1 MKIAKLPS
9 VITIPILILRKSQM
23 KLKQKLAVA
32 VFLSLSVVMVM
43 ASITRYAGYQL
54 HDDSIDA
61 TRIICWVY
69 LEACIAIIMAS
80 TTAFRTLLVRGG
92 PDPGGIKERHKVHN
106 LYLIRKHLSRRTTD
120 WEIRDRED
128 LPRIPSAT
136 LTGMDSFIYSL
147 GRSGDMTTLIRPQDT
162 YSMNEGHEPSVVS

>member
-1 MKIAKLPS
+1 
-9 VITIPILILRKSQM
+9 M
-23 KLKQKLAVA
+23 KLKKKLAVT

-54 HDDSIDA
+54 RVDSIDA
-61 TRIICWVY
+61 TWLICWVY

-80 TTAFRTLLVRGG
+80 TAAFRTLLVRGG

-106 LYLIRKHLSRRTTD
+106 LYLIRKRLLRKPD
-120 WEIRDRED
+120 WEVMDRED

-136 LTGMDSFIYSL
+136 LTGMNSFIYNL
-147 GRSGDMTTLIRPQDT
+147 GRSRDMTTLIHTQDT
-162 YSMNEGHEPSVVS
+162 YSMNEQHEPSVVS